1 MKRYIKS
8 NSDIQYES
16 NLSFDFS
23 WKGNTYDELSVEQVA
38 EDALDPYECAGYE
51 FISMSEQ
58 YDGYEHIY
66 PNVSQ
71 CNITFIH
78 DGNYDADAIETKL
91 EDGLEKLGMC
101 LEGMDFQ
108 SID

>member
-1 MKRYIKS
+1 MKRYVKS
-8 NSDIQYES
+8 STEEHQS

-23 WKGNTYDELSVEQVA
+23 WAGNTYDKSAVEQVA
-38 EDALDPYECAGYE
+38 EDALDPYVCAGYD
-51 FISMSEQ
+51 FVSMSVQ
-58 YDGYEHIY
+58 YNGYEHMY

-91 EDGLEKLGMC
+91 ENGLEKLGMC
-101 LEGMDFQ
+101 LEGLDFQ
-108 SID
+108 YID